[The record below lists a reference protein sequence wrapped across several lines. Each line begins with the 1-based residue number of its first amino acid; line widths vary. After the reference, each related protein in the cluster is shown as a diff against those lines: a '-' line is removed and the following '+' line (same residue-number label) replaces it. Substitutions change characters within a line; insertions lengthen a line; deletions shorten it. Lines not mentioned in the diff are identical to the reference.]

1 MKSIVVGILLLFA
14 AATLSGCASVA
25 SPVGFGTANTSFVYT
40 HMTFPG
46 FLQDTQLDKGD
57 YKIVGE
63 VHGTGSTNN
72 ILNIASFGDCGIET
86 AYKNALQKSGG
97 DAIINARVDTEV
109 SSILY
114 LFSTVTTHVYGTAIK
129 YNK

>member
-1 MKSIVVGILLLFA
+1 MKRIGLGIVLLFA
-14 AATLSGCASVA
+14 AATISGCSAVA
-25 SPVGFGTANTSFVYT
+25 TPVGYGTATSAFVYT
-40 HMTFPG
+40 HMTFPS
-46 FLQDTQLDKGD
+46 FLQEPQMGKAD
-57 YKIVGE
+57 YKIIGE
-63 VHGTGSTNN
+63 VHGTGATNN
-72 ILNIASFGDCGIET
+72 ILNIAAFGDCGIET
-86 AYKNALQKSGG
+86 AYKDALQKSGG